1 MGSRSL
7 ANNSEIWRG
16 QGEGEGQKGLHGPR
30 TWSFLVKASS
40 MLQDKCGQDD
50 YEDDF
55 ARTEACFCWK
65 LDSHTASWTCNLH
78 SLPLA
83 WIVFQKMG
91 TYELVLHGQQSFGG
105 CMFNIKRLWNV
116 VFFLRGMDMTEETL
130 DVAPGYVSFCQPIC
144 SWLNRSL
151 ASGVVLKHRPQY
163 EGGPVPAY
171 IARCMAYCCKIVDAR
186 CMQTLLVHTKYGK
199 RSKILRNHAT

>member
-1 MGSRSL
+1 MTDSVGAACRSIGNPRPSFHRDDGSRASSREFEEPDL
-7 ANNSEIWRG
+7 PWAQDPSPTTVKFGEDRVKGRVTRG
-16 QGEGEGQKGLHGPR
+16 SMDP
-30 TWSFLVKASS
+30 FLVKASS
-40 MLQDKCGQDD
+40 MLQDICGQDD

-105 CMFNIKRLWNV
+105 CRFNIKRL
-116 VFFLRGMDMTEETL
+116 
-130 DVAPGYVSFCQPIC
+130 
-144 SWLNRSL
+144 
-151 ASGVVLKHRPQY
+151 
-163 EGGPVPAY
+163 
-171 IARCMAYCCKIVDAR
+171 
-186 CMQTLLVHTKYGK
+186 
-199 RSKILRNHAT
+199 